1 MASSS
6 NKGDDD
12 KVPHG
17 DNVVELMSQAQVRIK
32 KDTSGGF
39 ILLLLRDILSVKSD

>member
-17 DNVVELMSQAQVRIK
+17 DDVVELMSQAQVRI

-39 ILLLLRDILSVKSD
+39 ILLLLRDILSVQSD

>member
-17 DNVVELMSQAQVRIK
+17 DDVVELMSQAQVRIK
-32 KDTSGGF
+32 DTSCGF
-39 ILLLLRDILSVKSD
+39 VLLLLRDILSVQSD